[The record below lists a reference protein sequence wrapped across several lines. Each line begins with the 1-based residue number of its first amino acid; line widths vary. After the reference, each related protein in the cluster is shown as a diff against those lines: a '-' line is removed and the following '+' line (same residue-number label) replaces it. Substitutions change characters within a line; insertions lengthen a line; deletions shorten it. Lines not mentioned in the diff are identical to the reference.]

1 MPGISPGT
9 IQAQSFSP
17 RTVGKWCGL
26 WCPGI
31 ALPRFTHACVGR
43 PSLLLRHKHRGPEV
57 RDGHQ
62 HLSREAGGKQ
72 ERAAP
77 APADTQPPASAG
89 HQCTRAG
96 AAGEALR
103 ALAGNASV
111 NGPWVRRNLCAEH
124 CAAGTGPDLTPVETG
139 ETRGSISRRE
149 VAPALGRM
157 S

>member
-1 MPGISPGT
+1 M
-9 IQAQSFSP
+9 
-17 RTVGKWCGL
+17 
-26 WCPGI
+26 
-31 ALPRFTHACVGR
+31 
-43 PSLLLRHKHRGPEV
+43 

-89 HQCTRAG
+89 HQCTGAG

-111 NGPWVRRNLCAEH
+111 NGPWVRRNL